1 MKNILVCIDFD
12 DHTDMLI
19 GKATE
24 LSQKFGSKIW
34 LLHVAAPQPE
44 FVTYEGGPQFIRE
57 TRATELRH
65 EHKMLTD
72 YSQQLRLDHYDAEGL
87 LIQGATVETIFEE
100 SEKLNIDLIIAGH
113 HEHSF
118 FYNLFMGSTSGALLK
133 RSKIPLLTIP
143 LG

>member
-12 DHTDMLI
+12 AHSDVLI

-24 LSQKFGSKIW
+24 FSEKFGSKIW

-44 FVTYEGGPQFIRE
+44 FVTYDGGPQFIRE
-57 TRATELRH
+57 TRADELRN
-65 EHKMLTD
+65 EHKWLTD
-72 YSQQLRLDHYDAEGL
+72 YSEQLRQKNFEAEGL

-100 SEKLNIDLIIAGH
+100 SHKLNIDLIIAGH

-118 FYNLFMGSTSGALLK
+118 FYNVFMGSTAAALIK
-133 RSKIPLLTIP
+133 KSKVPLLIVP